1 MAAADI
7 GPPPAPLGDGVD
19 EPREPELDR
28 RDVDALVDHL
38 FVRAGIDFRRYARKS
53 VERRIRHVLLQDG
66 VASVA
71 QLRAR
76 VAGAGAAAA
85 VHLAHRLCV
94 TVTTLFRDP
103 AFWTALRRYVTPQLR
118 TLPFVRVWSAGCAT
132 GEEAYS
138 LAILLREEG
147 LYARSRIY
155 ATDVDESALARARS
169 GVFPLEHMREYTHNY
184 VRGGGTAAFSE
195 YYRAGAEGA
204 ALAPSLAR
212 NIVFAPHNLAADAT
226 FNDFQLILCRNVL
239 IYFEASLQRA
249 AHELLHKSLAPGGVL
264 GLGLREVVPRELC
277 PGRYDELDAA
287 LKLYR
292 DAR

>member
-7 GPPPAPLGDGVD
+7 VPPRAAWSGGGD
-19 EPREPELDR
+19 EPLEPQLDP
-28 RDVDALVDHL
+28 RDVEALVDHL

-103 AFWTALRRYVTPQLR
+103 AFWAALRRYVTPQLR

-184 VRGGGTAAFSE
+184 VRAGGTAAFSE
-195 YYRAGAEGA
+195 YYSAGADGA
-204 ALAPSLAR
+204 ALKPALGQ
-212 NIVFAPHNLAADAT
+212 NIVFARHNLVTDAS
-226 FNDFQLILCRNVL
+226 FNEFHLVLCRNVL
-239 IYFEASLQRA
+239 
-249 AHELLHKSLAPGGVL
+249 
-264 GLGLREVVPRELC
+264 
-277 PGRYDELDAA
+277 
-287 LKLYR
+287 
-292 DAR
+292 

>member
-1 MAAADI
+1 MGGDAVDLVEAP
-7 GPPPAPLGDGVD
+7 GPL
-19 EPREPELDR
+19 
-28 RDVDALVDHL
+28 
-38 FVRAGIDFRRYARKS
+38 
-53 VERRIRHVLLQDG
+53 ER
-66 VASVA
+66 
-71 QLRAR
+71 
-76 VAGAGAAAA
+76 
-85 VHLAHRLCV
+85 
-94 TVTTLFRDP
+94 
-103 AFWTALRRYVTPQLR
+103 RRYVVPQLR

-184 VRGGGTAAFSE
+184 VRGGGRAAFSE

-212 NIVFAPHNLAADAT
+212 NIVFARHDLAADAT
-226 FNDFQLILCRNVL
+226 FNEFHVILCRNVL
-239 IYFEASLQRA
+239 IYFDASLQRG
-249 AHELLHKSLAPGGVL
+249 AHELLHRSLAPGGVL
-264 GLGLREVVPRELC
+264 GLGLREVVPRDLC
-277 PGRYDELDAA
+277 PGRYDEIDAA

-292 DAR
+292 DAG